1 MTHLLAHAV
10 ATAAVTLTALLT
22 SPVAA
27 HAADEGPPGAAAPDC
42 VHHYADRRYTTVVN
56 DCDSP
61 VSVTVA
67 YSDGRWAPC
76 RTLAPRDV
84 ATFAGHGFDG
94 TQVLGLGTCLAVAPD
109 RTGPA

>member
-1 MTHLLAHAV
+1 MPQMLAHAL

-22 SPVAA
+22 IPVAA
-27 HAADEGPPGAAAPDC
+27 HAADDAPTGTAAPDC

-76 RTLAPRDV
+76 RTLAPRDT

-94 TQVLGLGTCLAVAPD
+94 TQVLGLDTCL
-109 RTGPA
+109 PAAS

>member
-1 MTHLLAHAV
+1 MPHLLAHAL

-22 SPVAA
+22 MPVAA
-27 HAADEGPPGAAAPDC
+27 QAADDGPPGTAAPDC

-61 VSVTVA
+61 VSVTVV

-76 RTLAPRDV
+76 RTLAPRDT

-94 TQVLGLGTCLAVAPD
+94 TQVLGLDTCL
-109 RTGPA
+109 PAAS